1 MPIYKLH
8 WKGTF
13 PQSKTLTLT
22 GVASFL
28 ILPHD
33 NASSGLAPLS
43 DPSNS
48 DAVFR
53 KTLKSA
59 PFR

>member
-1 MPIYKLH
+1 M
-8 WKGTF
+8 TF
-13 PQSKTLTLT
+13 FLQKNPLTLT
-22 GVASFL
+22 GVASFR

-48 DAVFR
+48 DAVFK